1 MIYALV
7 VVAAF
12 MFGMYNVFIKLS
24 SSHIDAVLGAVV
36 LPFIAALIGLALL
49 IYMKINGSHIF
60 STPKGIG
67 LAVGAGVAIG
77 LVEILTFFIY
87 GRGLEVS
94 VGNPLIIG
102 GSLVVT
108 TAAGVL
114 FMREDINAM
123 QLVAIALI
131 AAGVALMAW
140 AAGR

>member
-36 LPFIAALIGLALL
+36 LQFIAALIGLALL

-67 LAVGAGVAIG
+67 LADRKSTRLNSSHVAISYAVFC
-77 LVEILTFFIY
+77 LKKKKNILY
-87 GRGLEVS
+87 D
-94 VGNPLIIG
+94 N
-102 GSLVVT
+102 
-108 TAAGVL
+108 
-114 FMREDINAM
+114 
-123 QLVAIALI
+123 
-131 AAGVALMAW
+131 
-140 AAGR
+140 